1 MTRSTFRVATT
12 ITAVLTTLAVV
23 TACSS
28 SGTAGGGTSS
38 PAVGASTGTRSS
50 HAPTARKSATVRS
63 SARSSAAASQ
73 SGALSGTWHGTYSG
87 GFSGTFTLKWIE
99 GGARLHGTI
108 VISNPSRRM
117 PLNGTLSGSKITFG
131 TVGST
136 AITYS
141 GTVASSD
148 ASMSG
153 SYDVGSQ
160 PAGSWSATKA

>member
-1 MTRSTFRVATT
+1 MTRSTFRVATA
-12 ITAVLTTLAVV
+12 ITAVLTTLGVV
-23 TACSS
+23 TGCSS
-28 SGTAGGGTSS
+28 SGAVGGGTSS
-38 PAVGASTGTRSS
+38 PAVRASTGTRSS

-73 SGALSGTWHGTYSG
+73 PGALSGTWHGTYSG

-117 PLNGTLSGSKITFG
+117 PLNAKLSGSKITNG
-131 TVGST
+131 TVGAT
-136 AITYS
+136 AVTYS
-141 GTVASSD
+141 GTVAGSD